1 MILQGYLCPV
11 GICGFALTMGGGSVH
26 HCTRTTHTQTLL
38 KGRVPFCVCVYV
50 PDRTGAVGCS
60 MVLRKAKNHVFRP
73 VKKSDGCGRVFV
85 AIGSAFFCLL
95 PLQGEMVY
103 FVGRCYFYLVPLGK
117 PSSLSVRRG
126 RSKNRATLSGKIKR
140 ARYSKVGTVCRE

>member
-1 MILQGYLCPV
+1 MC
-11 GICGFALTMGGGSVH
+11 
-26 HCTRTTHTQTLL
+26 
-38 KGRVPFCVCVYV
+38 V

-85 AIGSAFFCLL
+85 AIGSASFCLL

-103 FVGRCYFYLVPLGK
+103 FVGRCYFYFVPLGK

-126 RSKNRATLSGKIKR
+126 RSKKGATLSRKINEHDKVKLALFGGSESCLDGRDFGVVQLKR
-140 ARYSKVGTVCRE
+140 TESLKVV